1 MAFNLDQFRN
11 NLKGG
16 GARAALFEMEL
27 RWPASVTNG
36 PLAAS
41 LSRFLVQVSE
51 IPGSVIATFEVP
63 YFGRKLNYMGD
74 RTFAPFTV
82 TIINDENFAIRRAL
96 EEWMDRMSG
105 HTSATSQFT
114 QGIQGDGGF
123 TTDATVTQFGREGN
137 RLRAYKFIGAFP
149 TDLGTIALDWNTT
162 SEVETYTCQF
172 AYQWWEVEGQIP
184 TRDNPTVSVDV
195 GVGVNV

>member
-16 GARAALFEMEL
+16 GARASLFEMEL

-36 PLAAS
+36 PLAAQ
-41 LSRFLVQVSE
+41 LSRFMVEVAH
-51 IPGSVIATFEVP
+51 IPESVVAAFEVP
-63 YFGRKLNYMGD
+63 YFGRKLQYMGE
-74 RTFAPFTV
+74 RTFAPVSV
-82 TIINDENFAIRRAL
+82 TIINDENFALRRAL

-105 HTSATSQFT
+105 HTSATSQFS

-123 TTDATVTQFGREGN
+123 TTDLSVTQFGREGN
-137 RLRAYKFIGAFP
+137 RLRTYNFIGAFP
-149 TDLGTIALDWNTT
+149 TNLAAIELNWATT
-162 SEVETYTCQF
+162 GEVEKYTCEF
-172 AYQWWEVEGQIP
+172 TYQWWEVEGQIP